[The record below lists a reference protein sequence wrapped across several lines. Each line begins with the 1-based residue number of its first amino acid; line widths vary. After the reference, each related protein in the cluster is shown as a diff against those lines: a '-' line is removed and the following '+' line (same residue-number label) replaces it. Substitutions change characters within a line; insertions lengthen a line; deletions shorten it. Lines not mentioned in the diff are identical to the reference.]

1 MSICSNPTPQAWKE
15 KIAKIKE
22 ICEPAGKKGKKQ
34 KIAVLGGDS
43 REIILI
49 EALLDWGFDVAAFAL
64 SPLQLPA
71 GTFFCET
78 VVEALTGAKALI
90 LPMPG
95 VKNDGIIY
103 TKDRFD
109 CSLLK
114 EDLAILPPGTPV
126 LVGCA
131 SSYLRQLTRE
141 AGLDLLALA
150 ETDEIAIPNAI
161 PSALPIR
168 VKKYCRFLPVSQKYC
183 YLFSVLYYNFF

>member
-1 MSICSNPTPQAWKE
+1 MAGCTNPTPQAWKD
-15 KIAKIKE
+15 KITKIKE
-22 ICEPAGKKGKKQ
+22 ICESAKKKGKKQ

-49 EALLDWGFDVAAFAL
+49 EALQEWGFDVAAFAIA
-64 SPLQLPA
+64 PLQLPA

-78 VVEALTGAKALI
+78 VAEALTGAEALI

-109 CSLLK
+109 CTLGE
-114 EDLAILPPGTPV
+114 EDLAILSPGTPV

-131 SSYLRQLTRE
+131 SPYLRQLTRK
-141 AGLDLLALA
+141 AGLDLLVMA
-150 ETDEIAIPNAI
+150 ERDEIAIPNAI
-161 PSALPIR
+161 PSALPLG
-168 VKKYCRFLPVSQKYC
+168 VKKNCRFIPVSQKQC
-183 YLFSVLYYNFF
+183 YLFPALYDNFF